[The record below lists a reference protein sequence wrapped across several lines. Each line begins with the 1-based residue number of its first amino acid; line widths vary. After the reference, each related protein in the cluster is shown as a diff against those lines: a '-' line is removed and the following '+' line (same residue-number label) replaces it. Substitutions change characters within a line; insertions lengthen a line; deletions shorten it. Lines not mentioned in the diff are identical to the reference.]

1 MFDFLLMMI
10 NFLLTMMNFYLRW
23 WIFCWWCSI
32 FCWRWWIFLFK
43 MSNFCWKMSFFFAQV
58 RASILTKIGSNLAN
72 RWQNQWFLMKISKI
86 WAKRREF
93 DPTASWRLWALS
105 DFCIFL
111 QKTTDPRGVR
121 AIRWEE
127 DPPREIC
134 YALYSTQDSLVAG
147 QILEKKHRFS
157 ACTDRKNEVR
167 VEILNLDQFPVWISG
182 FLIKKRPIFSMFPA
196 YPSNLS
202 LFFDFPVKRSG
213 KLQENSKIG
222 PIFLCG

>member
-111 QKTTDPRGVR
+111 QKTTDPRGGKGYPMR
-121 AIRWEE
+121 RR
-127 DPPREIC
+127 PPERDLLCFI
-134 YALYSTQDSLVAG
+134 LYTRFVGRRPNPRKKTSIFRLYRQ
-147 QILEKKHRFS
+147 EKWGPSRNFKS
-157 ACTDRKNEVR
+157 
-167 VEILNLDQFPVWISG
+167 
-182 FLIKKRPIFSMFPA
+182 RPISCVDKRI
-196 YPSNLS
+196 
-202 LFFDFPVKRSG
+202 FDQKTANF
-213 KLQENSKIG
+213 
-222 PIFLCG
+222 